1 MTCLILCYYSFST
14 ALCLTV
20 FFKTH
25 ILQYVKCTLFF
36 IYEKSHLLIFQPVF
50 LTFFLKTYRLVCR
63 LYSFVC
69 VYHNTPYALDLH
81 DYKLS
86 SRKFKSP
93 EKISLSNRLFHV
105 RAACKSHFV
114 LFGFACVKSALRIA
128 PLVLFGRIVSRSRCL
143 QITLRALW
151 LRLRKIRLTN
161 RTSRALRA
169 DCYGGD
175 VMTAAL

>member
-128 PLVLFGRIVSRSRCL
+128 LSCSSGGLFHVRAACKSHFVLFGFACVKSALRIAPLVLFGRIVMVEML
-143 QITLRALW
+143 
-151 LRLRKIRLTN
+151 
-161 RTSRALRA
+161 
-169 DCYGGD
+169 
-175 VMTAAL
+175 

>member
-93 EKISLSNRLFHV
+93 EKISLSNRLWWRWYSMISQAPVFSMSS
-105 RAACKSHFV
+105 AFFKYFPHFFI
-114 LFGFACVKSALRIA
+114 LF
-128 PLVLFGRIVSRSRCL
+128 VSFNL
-143 QITLRALW
+143 LN
-151 LRLRKIRLTN
+151 RKILSILIHYLSSLKT
-161 RTSRALRA
+161 
-169 DCYGGD
+169 
-175 VMTAAL
+175 

>member
-25 ILQYVKCTLFF
+25 ILQYAKCTLFF

-69 VYHNTPYALDLH
+69 VYHNTPYALNLH
-81 DYKLS
+81 VYKLS

-93 EKISLSNRLFHV
+93 EKISLSNRCFTFALLANSTF
-105 RAACKSHFV
+105 RLCQFAP
-114 LFGFACVKSALRIA
+114 GFICSSQ
-128 PLVLFGRIVSRSRCL
+128 GS
-143 QITLRALW
+143 
-151 LRLRKIRLTN
+151 
-161 RTSRALRA
+161 
-169 DCYGGD
+169 
-175 VMTAAL
+175 

>member
-25 ILQYVKCTLFF
+25 ILQYVKCALFF
-36 IYEKSHLLIFQPVF
+36 IYEKSRLLTFQPVF

-93 EKISLSNRLFHV
+93 EKISLSNRLWWRWYSMISQAPVFSMSS
-105 RAACKSHFV
+105 AFFKYFPHFFI
-114 LFGFACVKSALRIA
+114 LF
-128 PLVLFGRIVSRSRCL
+128 VSFNL
-143 QITLRALW
+143 LN
-151 LRLRKIRLTN
+151 RKILSILIHYLSSLKT
-161 RTSRALRA
+161 
-169 DCYGGD
+169 
-175 VMTAAL
+175 